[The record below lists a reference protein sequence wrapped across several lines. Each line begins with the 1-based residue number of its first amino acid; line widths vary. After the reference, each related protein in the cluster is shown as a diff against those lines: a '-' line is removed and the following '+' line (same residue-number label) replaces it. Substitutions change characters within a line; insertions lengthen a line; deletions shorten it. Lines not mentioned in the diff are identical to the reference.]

1 MCGTWCVGQGH
12 TFAILKAL
20 IKMINVIL
28 SEFKSLLCVV
38 RTFSMTAVLSQQT
51 VSIRCA
57 IVHCRPNV
65 QGLWTCS
72 SCRTVTHTHQTL
84 ALTLL
89 LLLPALSH
97 PPPSYLFLT
106 IAFCFKIDVMTTIS
120 QIRVSHGWIKGAT
133 QTLAQVQT
141 LYVYLSGLLT
151 ISMAMLEPQSFA
163 SLRVLRFHTDCLLSQ
178 PWTVT
183 VESSSIQEDAHTL
196 QPNSIHQL
204 ILPCLHLL

>member
-1 MCGTWCVGQGH
+1 MQTTLGVFKCGTWYVGQGH

-28 SEFKSLLCVV
+28 SKFKSLLCVV

-57 IVHCRPNV
+57 IVHCRPDV
-65 QGLWTCS
+65 RGLWTCS
-72 SCRTVTHTHQTL
+72 SYTTVTHTHQTL
-84 ALTLL
+84 ALTLLLL

-106 IAFCFKIDVMTTIS
+106 IAFCFKIDVMATIS
-120 QIRVSHGWIKGAT
+120 QIRVSHGSIKGAI

-163 SLRVLRFHTDCLLSQ
+163 SYIFIRF
-178 PWTVT
+178 
-183 VESSSIQEDAHTL
+183 SSYVFIPIAYCHSHGL
-196 QPNSIHQL
+196 
-204 ILPCLHLL
+204 